1 MNKRQLLKILNENGF
16 RQLPKKGKGSHE
28 VWSNGTNLITIPKPS
43 GSDYPTGTIKAIL
56 KQAGL
61 K

>member
-1 MNKRQLLKILNENGF
+1 MNKRELLKILKENDF
-16 RQLPKKGKGSHE
+16 RKLPNRGRGSHE
-28 VWSNGTNLITIPKPS
+28 VWFKGKRHITIPKPS
-43 GSDYPTGTIKAIL
+43 GSDYPIGTIKAIL

>member
-1 MNKRQLLKILNENGF
+1 MNKRQLLKILKENGF
-16 RQLPKKGKGSHE
+16 RQLPKRGKGSHE
-28 VWSNGTNLITIPKPS
+28 SWSNGTKLVTIPKPS

>member
-1 MNKRQLLKILNENGF
+1 MNKRQLSKILNENDF
-16 RQLPKKGKGSHE
+16 RKLPNRGKGSHE
-28 VWSNGTNLITIPKPS
+28 VWTNGEKLITIPKPS
-43 GSDYPTGTIKAIL
+43 SSDYPIGTIKAIL